1 MIDIIIIGVVGLF
14 IATMSALVYILPTM
28 LTKWRAS
35 TLGLNLTY
43 GQAKRITKDYC
54 NNKHFLMTV
63 KEIWFWADIPIEK
76 LTLHYLARPE
86 KDMTNLRD
94 GIIEMKQR
102 NRDIDFS
109 TLATFDLAGRDLKE
123 EIRKA
128 EKRNWVFD
136 LTTE

>member
-1 MIDIIIIGVVGLF
+1 MIVHF
-14 IATMSALVYILPTM
+14 LPTM

-43 GQAKRITKDYC
+43 GQARTITKDYC
-54 NNKHFLMTV
+54 NNKHFLLTV
-63 KEIWFWADIPIEK
+63 KEIWSWADIPIEK
-76 LTLHYLARPE
+76 LTFHYLARPE
-86 KDMTNLRD
+86 KDLTNLRD
-94 GIIEMKQR
+94 GIIEMKR
-102 NRDIDFS
+102 KNRDIDFT

-128 EKRNWVFD
+128 ESRNWAFE